1 MAQLRLMDEEIIKKY
16 KPYRSKDGV
25 IRSCS
30 LSSRAAKGSV
40 VGAKRN
46 YSLKEKELFKKF
58 MEI

>member
-1 MAQLRLMDEEIIKKY
+1 MDEKITKKY
-16 KPYRSKDGV
+16 KPYKGKNEE
-25 IRSCS
+25 IKSCS

-40 VGAKRN
+40 VGAKKN